1 MCRAIVEQRER
12 NIAVMHARRSTITCV
27 LVVALCQFQF
37 ALAQTNGAKVL
48 TLDEALLLA
57 RSNNRDLRQF
67 GFDVG
72 KQREALGEAKTHVY
86 PRFDTSVLAAQLLAP
101 LDFTINKGQFGT
113 FPGTGP
119 IPGSNTDLHTP
130 ARPIAIA
137 SVTATQPLT
146 QLIRIHLSIADQR
159 LKVDAAQLSFDQ
171 REQKLADDVR
181 QSYYQVLQSQI
192 QYESQHSMVKYLEE
206 LLQLTDRRFDQQA
219 ALKADRL
226 SVKAELAKATY
237 QLTMIEDT
245 LADSKE
251 ALNHLLGRSVQTE
264 FAVEP
269 VPATFPEQE
278 DLSAARAIALEHRP
292 EVKLVANRVR
302 QAELSTKSEKSHYI
316 PDIAIQASYFSP
328 ANINFLPQNI
338 GSVGALLT
346 WQPWDWG
353 EKRHKVRQAALAEQ
367 QAELSVEDTRE
378 QILLEVNSNFRHLR
392 ESRAHLA
399 VTEALRDAEA
409 EKMRNQKEAYSQQSI
424 LLSDLLKQ
432 QSSLADAESQYRQA
446 VLAYWSARADF
457 QRTLGE
463 E

>member
-1 MCRAIVEQRER
+1 
-12 NIAVMHARRSTITCV
+12 MHARLSTITCV
-27 LVVALCQFQF
+27 LVAALCLFPGTK
-37 ALAQTNGAKVL
+37 AQTTGRAVL

-57 RSNNRDLRQF
+57 RSKNRDLKQF
-67 GFDVG
+67 GLDVG
-72 KQREALGEAKTHVY
+72 RQRETLGEAKTHLY
-86 PRFDTSVLAAQLLAP
+86 PRFDTSLLAAQLLAP
-101 LDFTINKGQFGT
+101 LDFTIRKGQFGS

-137 SVTATQPLT
+137 SATATQPLT

-171 REQKLADDVR
+171 REQSLADDVR

-192 QYESQHSMVKYLEE
+192 RYESQQSLVKYLEE
-206 LLQLTDRRFDQQA
+206 LLQLTDRRLNQQA
-219 ALKADRL
+219 SLKADSL
-226 SVKAELAKATY
+226 SVKAELAKATD
-237 QLTMIEDT
+237 QLTTIEDT
-245 LADSKE
+245 LADSTE

-264 FAVEP
+264 FSVEP

-278 DLSAARAIALEHRP
+278 DLAAARATALEHRP
-292 EVKLVANRVR
+292 EVKLAANRIR
-302 QAELSTKSEKSHYI
+302 QAELSTKSEKTHYI
-316 PDIAIQASYFSP
+316 PDIAVQASYFSP
-328 ANINFLPQNI
+328 TNINFLPQNI

-353 EKRHKVRQAALAEQ
+353 ERRHKVRQAALAEQ
-367 QAELSVEDTRE
+367 QAQLSLEDTRE
-378 QILLEVNSNFRHLR
+378 QILLAVNSKFRHLR
-392 ESRAHLA
+392 EARSHLA
-399 VTEALRDAEA
+399 VAEAVRDAEA
-409 EKMRNQKEAYSQQSI
+409 EKMRNQKDAYSQQSI

-432 QSSLADAESQYRQA
+432 QSSLADAESQYQQA

-457 QRTLGE
+457 QKTLGE

>member
-1 MCRAIVEQRER
+1 MEVGLLKMAY
-12 NIAVMHARRSTITCV
+12 V
-27 LVVALCQFQF
+27 LVAILFLLCC
-37 ALAQTNGAKVL
+37 ARAQASGGEVL
-48 TLDEALLLA
+48 TLDEALQLA
-57 RSNNRDLRQF
+57 RTHNRDLKQF
-67 GFDVG
+67 GLDVG
-72 KQREALGEAKTHVY
+72 KQREALGEAKTHLY

-101 LDFTINKGQFGT
+101 LDFTIRKGQFGT

-130 ARPIAIA
+130 GRPIAIA

-181 QSYYQVLQSQI
+181 QSYYQALQSQI
-192 QYESQHSMVKYLEE
+192 QYESQQSVVKYLEE
-206 LLQLTDRRFDQQA
+206 LLQLTERRFDQQA

-237 QLTMIEDT
+237 QLTTIEDM
-245 LADSKE
+245 LADNKE
-251 ALNHLLGRSVQTE
+251 TLNHLLGRGIQTE
-264 FAVEP
+264 FSVEP

-278 DLSAARAIALEHRP
+278 DLSAARATALEHRP
-292 EVKLVANRVR
+292 EMKLAANRVR
-302 QAELSTKSEKSHYI
+302 QAELSTKSEKTHYI
-316 PDIAIQASYFSP
+316 PDIAIQAGYFST

-338 GSVGALLT
+338 GSLGALLT

-353 EKRHKVRQAALAEQ
+353 EKRHKVRQAAVAEQ
-367 QAELSVEDTRE
+367 QEEVSLEDTRE
-378 QILLEVNSNFRHLR
+378 QILLDVNSKFRHLR
-392 ESRAHLA
+392 EARSHLA
-399 VTEALRDAEA
+399 VTEAIRDAEI
-409 EKMRNQKEAYSQQSI
+409 EKMRNQKEAYSQQAI
-424 LLSDLLKQ
+424 LLSDLLRQ
-432 QSSLADAESQYRQA
+432 QSSLADAEGQYHQA

-457 QRTLGE
+457 QKSLGE

>member
-1 MCRAIVEQRER
+1 
-12 NIAVMHARRSTITCV
+12 MHARLSTITCV
-27 LVVALCQFQF
+27 LVAALCQLQF
-37 ALAQTNGAKVL
+37 AVAQTNGATVL

-57 RSNNRDLRQF
+57 RSKNRDLKQF
-67 GFDVG
+67 GLDVG
-72 KQREALGEAKTHVY
+72 KQREALAEAKTHLY

-101 LDFTINKGQFGT
+101 LDFTIRKGQFGT

-137 SVTATQPLT
+137 SATATQPLT

-171 REQKLADDVR
+171 REQKLTDDVR

-192 QYESQHSMVKYLEE
+192 QYESQQSMVKYLEE
-206 LLQLTDRRFDQQA
+206 LLQLTDRRVDQQA

-226 SVKAELAKATY
+226 SVKAELAKASY

-269 VPATFPEQE
+269 VPATLPEQE
-278 DLSAARAIALEHRP
+278 DLSAARATALEHRP
-292 EVKLVANRVR
+292 EIKLAANRVR

-316 PDIAIQASYFSP
+316 PDIAIQSSYFSP

-338 GSVGALLT
+338 GSIGALLT

-353 EKRHKVRQAALAEQ
+353 EKRHKVRQAALAEK
-367 QAELSVEDTRE
+367 QAGLSVEDTRE

-392 ESRAHLA
+392 EARSHLA
-399 VTEALRDAEA
+399 VTEAIRDAET
-409 EKMRNQKEAYSQQSI
+409 EKLRNQKQAYSQQSI

-432 QSSLADAESQYRQA
+432 QSSLADAESQYHQA
-446 VLAYWSARADF
+446 VLADRKSTR
-457 QRTLGE
+457 LNSS
-463 E
+463 

>member
-1 MCRAIVEQRER
+1 
-12 NIAVMHARRSTITCV
+12 MHVRLSTMTCV
-27 LVVALCQFQF
+27 LVAALCQLQF
-37 ALAQTNGAKVL
+37 AMAQMNGANVL

-57 RSNNRDLRQF
+57 RSKNRDLRLF
-67 GFDVG
+67 RLDVG
-72 KQREALGEAKTHVY
+72 KQREALGEAKTHLY
-86 PRFDTSVLAAQLLAP
+86 PRFDSSVLAAQLLAP

-159 LKVDAAQLSFDQ
+159 LKVDAAQLSFAQ
-171 REQKLADDVR
+171 REQKLTDDVR
-181 QSYYQVLQSQI
+181 QSYYQILQSQI
-192 QYESQHSMVKYLEE
+192 QYESQQSMVKYLEE

-219 ALKADRL
+219 ALQADRL

-237 QLTMIEDT
+237 QLTTIEDT

-251 ALNHLLGRSVQTE
+251 GLNHLLGRSVQTE

-269 VPATFPEQE
+269 VPAPFPEQE
-278 DLSAARAIALEHRP
+278 DVSAARATALEHRP
-292 EVKLVANRVR
+292 EVKLAANRVR
-302 QAELSTKSEKSHYI
+302 QAELSTKSEKTHYI

-367 QAELSVEDTRE
+367 QEELSLEDTRE
-378 QILLEVNSNFRHLR
+378 QILLDVNSKFRRLR
-392 ESRAHLA
+392 EARSHLA
-399 VTEALRDAEA
+399 VTEAIRDAET
-409 EKMRNQKEAYSQQSI
+409 EKMRNKKEAYSQQSI
-424 LLSDLLKQ
+424 LLSDLLKE
-432 QSSLADAESQYRQA
+432 QSSLADAESQYHQA
-446 VLAYWSARADF
+446 VLAYWSTRADF
-457 QRTLGE
+457 QKTLGE

>member
-1 MCRAIVEQRER
+1 MHVRLSTMSCLLV
-12 NIAVMHARRSTITCV
+12 AV
-27 LVVALCQFQF
+27 LCQFPC
-37 ALAQTNGAKVL
+37 ANAQTRAEAVL
-48 TLDEALLLA
+48 TLDEALRLA
-57 RSNNRDLRQF
+57 RLNNRDLKQF
-67 GFDVG
+67 RLDIG
-72 KQREALGEAKTHVY
+72 KQREAFGEAKTHLY

-137 SVTATQPLT
+137 SVTATQPVT

-171 REQKLADDVR
+171 RQQKLADNVR

-192 QYESQHSMVKYLEE
+192 QYESQQSVVKYLEE
-206 LLQLTDRRFDQQA
+206 LLQLTGRRFNQRA
-219 ALKADRL
+219 SLKADSL

-237 QLTMIEDT
+237 QLTTIEDT

-264 FAVEP
+264 FTVEP

-278 DLSAARAIALEHRP
+278 DLSTARATALEHRP
-292 EVKLVANRVR
+292 EVKLVANLVR

-353 EKRHKVRQAALAEQ
+353 EKRHKFRHAALAEQ
-367 QAELSVEDTRE
+367 HAGISVEDTRE
-378 QILLEVNSNFRHLR
+378 QILLDVKSNFRHLR
-392 ESRAHLA
+392 EARSHLA
-399 VTEALRDAEA
+399 VTEAIRDAE
-409 EKMRNQKEAYSQQSI
+409 
-424 LLSDLLKQ
+424 
-432 QSSLADAESQYRQA
+432 
-446 VLAYWSARADF
+446 V
-457 QRTLGE
+457 
-463 E
+463 

>member
-1 MCRAIVEQRER
+1 
-12 NIAVMHARRSTITCV
+12 MHVRLSTMSCV
-27 LVVALCQFQF
+27 LVAALCQFQF
-37 ALAQTNGAKVL
+37 AMAQSNGATVL

-57 RSNNRDLRQF
+57 RSNNRDLKQF
-67 GFDVG
+67 RLDIG
-72 KQREALGEAKTHVY
+72 KQRETLGAAKTHLY
-86 PRFDTSVLAAQLLAP
+86 PRFDTYVLAAQLLTP
-101 LDFTINKGQFGT
+101 IDFTIKKGQLGT
-113 FPGTGP
+113 FSGTGP

-146 QLIRIHLSIADQR
+146 QLIRIHLSLADQR

-192 QYESQHSMVKYLEE
+192 QYESQQSMVKYLEE
-206 LLQLTDRRFDQQA
+206 LLQLTDRRFNQQA

-226 SVKAELAKATY
+226 NVKAEVAKATY
-237 QLTMIEDT
+237 QLTTIEDT
-245 LADSKE
+245 LADRKE
-251 ALNHLLGRSVQTE
+251 VLNHLLGRSLQTE
-264 FAVEP
+264 FSVEP
-269 VPATFPEQE
+269 VPSTLPEQE

-292 EVKLVANRVR
+292 EMKLAANRVR
-302 QAELSTKSEKSHYI
+302 QAELTTKSEKTHYI
-316 PDIAIQASYFSP
+316 PDISIQASYLSP

-338 GSVGALLT
+338 GIVGALLT

-367 QAELSVEDTRE
+367 QAGLSIDDTRE

-392 ESRAHLA
+392 EARAHLA
-399 VTEALRDAEA
+399 VTEAIRDAET
-409 EKMRNQKEAYSQQSI
+409 EKLRNQKEAYSQQAI

-432 QSSLADAESQYRQA
+432 QASLADAEGQYHQA
-446 VLAYWSARADF
+446 VLRYWSARADF
-457 QRTLGE
+457 QKSLGE

>member
-1 MCRAIVEQRER
+1 
-12 NIAVMHARRSTITCV
+12 MHARLSTMTCV
-27 LVVALCQFQF
+27 LVAALCQFQF
-37 ALAQTNGAKVL
+37 AMAQTNGAAVL
-48 TLDEALLLA
+48 TLEEALLLA
-57 RSNNRDLRQF
+57 RSNNRDLKQS
-67 GFDVG
+67 GFDVS
-72 KQREALGEAKTHVY
+72 KQREALGEAKAHLY
-86 PRFDTSVLAAQLLAP
+86 PRFDTTVLAAQLLAP

-171 REQKLADDVR
+171 REQKLSDDIR
-181 QSYYQVLQSQI
+181 QSYYQVLQAQI
-192 QYESQHSMVKYLEE
+192 QYESQSAVVKYLQE
-206 LLQLTDRRFDQQA
+206 LQQLTDQRFSQQA

-226 SVKAELAKATY
+226 SVKAELAKASY
-237 QLTMIEDT
+237 QLTLIEDT
-245 LADSKE
+245 LADNKE
-251 ALNHLLGRSVQTE
+251 ALNHLLGRGVQTE
-264 FAVEP
+264 FSVEP

-278 DLSAARAIALEHRP
+278 DLSAARTAALQHRP
-292 EVKLVANRVR
+292 EIKLAANRVR
-302 QAELSTKSEKSHYI
+302 QAELSTKSEKTHYI
-316 PDIAIQASYFSP
+316 PDIAIQAGYFTT
-328 ANINFLPQNI
+328 ANINFLPQSI
-338 GSVGALLT
+338 GSLGGLLT

-367 QAELSVEDTRE
+367 QEELSLEDTRE
-378 QILLEVNSNFRHLR
+378 QILLDVNSKFRHLR
-392 ESRAHLA
+392 EARSHLA
-399 VTEALRDAEA
+399 VTEAIRDAEI
-409 EKMRNQKEAYSQQSI
+409 EKMRNEKEAYSQQAI

-432 QSSLADAESQYRQA
+432 QSSLADAEGQYHQA

-457 QRTLGE
+457 QKSLGE